1 MLLSPACS
9 SESRAVPH
17 STCTPRGTQVLEHS
31 SPPPAVLAPPRH
43 LQLCFLCPLAQDTPQ
58 QQGPHPSIHQH
69 LPWCS
74 PCYSNPG
81 IAQLPLLQAA
91 RLPPNLPLPGPLQG
105 ENWSPLS
112 PPSSTGSPLHWPD
125 PNSRLPSALPP
136 GTASELREGP
146 RRAGVSPPPLPAAGR
161 SPRLTAS

>member
-1 MLLSPACS
+1 MPLSPACS

-43 LQLCFLCPLAQDTPQ
+43 LQLCFLCPLARDTPSSRD
-58 QQGPHPSIHQH
+58 PIPQH

-74 PCYSNPG
+74 PCYSNPS

-91 RLPPNLPLPGPLQG
+91 WLPANLPLPGPLQG

-112 PPSSTGSPLHWPD
+112 PPSSTGSLLHWPD
-125 PNSRLPSALPP
+125 PDSRLPSALPP
-136 GTASELREGP
+136 GTASELREGHAAC
-146 RRAGVSPPPLPAAGR
+146 RGLSSSPSCSWQESPAH
-161 SPRLTAS
+161 S